1 MVNGIFAAD
10 LALYLVLFP
19 LAVYNFWTHRWVGC
33 LAWYYMGTFCALRI
47 VAGALGVSHDDSI
60 VANIFIGIG
69 TSPLVLTIDGLVHE
83 GYARSY
89 QRIQTPTNMAFS
101 KVECTKA
108 RPLHAPR

>member
-1 MVNGIFAAD
+1 MGWLPRMV
-10 LALYLVLFP
+10 LY
-19 LAVYNFWTHRWVGC
+19 GDI
-33 LAWYYMGTFCALRI
+33 LRSTNC
-47 VAGALGVSHDDSI
+47 GWRSGSPHDDSI